1 MFTVQSIHVSMELW
15 GAIFCFIASFCMYYN
30 TGMEEKKRKL
40 LLDMEFWTAVLMVAD
55 SCAWAFR
62 GEKGNLAFVFVRV
75 SNFIVFLLSDVIL
88 LLVHAYVCVQI
99 FNDKKLSQNIICK
112 KISLI
117 NQLKSYGGWNYV
129 RVKLV
134 YLIGSVGI
142 ILVIFTQFTGPYYYF
157 DENNLYHRN
166 TWHPLSLLIG
176 LVCMG
181 LDLSLLIQ
189 NRKKLKRQ
197 IYLSIISYFVFPML
211 ASVALIFYYGI
222 SLVNISVTIS
232 MMCMFVVTTVEQ
244 GKELANTRI
253 EVMLSQIQPHFIY
266 NALTTI
272 KYLCRHDPDTAVQTV
287 DEFSKYLRGNI
298 DSMTVNGKIPFEKEL
313 EHTKSYLSIEQKR
326 FGDRVSVVYD
336 IEEKDF
342 LVPALILQPIVENA
356 VKHGI
361 CKKEDGGTV
370 RITTRR
376 TMHAYVI
383 TVEDDG
389 VGYDTEHIPDDG
401 KVHVGMKNVRERIS
415 AMCHGKM
422 IVESTP
428 GVGTTV
434 EIRIPVIKHA

>member
-62 GEKGNLAFVFVRV
+62 GGQGTLAYVFVRV

-88 LLVHAYVCVQI
+88 LLVHAYVCTHI
-99 FNDKKLSQNIICK
+99 FYDEKLNQNIINK
-112 KISLI
+112 KKGVISK
-117 NQLKSYGGWNYV
+117 LKEYGGWDFV
-129 RVKLV
+129 RVRLV
-134 YLIGSVGI
+134 YLIAVIGI
-142 ILVIFTQFTGPYYYF
+142 LLVIITQFTGLYYYF
-157 DENNLYHRN
+157 DENNVYHRN

-176 LVCMG
+176 LAGMVI
-181 LDLSLLIQ
+181 DLSLLIQ
-189 NRKKLKRQ
+189 NRKKIKRQ
-197 IYLSIISYFVFPML
+197 IYLAIVSYFVLPLL
-211 ASVALIFYYGI
+211 ASVALLFYYGI

-244 GKELANTRI
+244 GRELENTKI

-266 NALTTI
+266 NTLTTI
-272 KYLCRHDPDTAVQTV
+272 KYLCRHDPQTAVETV

-298 DSMTVNGKIPFEKEL
+298 DSLTVNGKIPFEKEL
-313 EHTKSYLSIEQKR
+313 QHAKSYLSIEQKR
-326 FGDRVSVVYD
+326 FGGRVAVEYD
-336 IEEKDF
+336 IEEEDF
-342 LVPALILQPIVENA
+342 LVPPLTLQPIVENA

-361 CKKEDGGTV
+361 CKKEAGGTV
-370 RITTRR
+370 HITTRR

-383 TVEDDG
+383 KVEDDG
-389 VGYDTEHIPDDG
+389 VGYDTEHIVDDG
-401 KVHVGMKNVRERIS
+401 RTHVGMKNVRERIS

-428 GVGTTV
+428 GVGTSV
-434 EIRIPVIKHA
+434 QIRIPLGN

>member
-1 MFTVQSIHVSMELW
+1 MPM
-15 GAIFCFIASFCMYYN
+15 
-30 TGMEEKKRKL
+30 
-40 LLDMEFWTAVLMVAD
+40 
-55 SCAWAFR
+55 
-62 GEKGNLAFVFVRV
+62 
-75 SNFIVFLLSDVIL
+75 
-88 LLVHAYVCVQI
+88 CVQI

-117 NQLKSYGGWNYV
+117 DQLKSYGGWNYV

-142 ILVIFTQFTGPYYYF
+142 ILVIFTQFTGLYYYF

-181 LDLSLLIQ
+181 LDISLLIQ

-272 KYLCRHDPDTAVQTV
+272 
-287 DEFSKYLRGNI
+287 
-298 DSMTVNGKIPFEKEL
+298 
-313 EHTKSYLSIEQKR
+313 
-326 FGDRVSVVYD
+326 
-336 IEEKDF
+336 
-342 LVPALILQPIVENA
+342 
-356 VKHGI
+356 
-361 CKKEDGGTV
+361 
-370 RITTRR
+370 
-376 TMHAYVI
+376 
-383 TVEDDG
+383 
-389 VGYDTEHIPDDG
+389 
-401 KVHVGMKNVRERIS
+401 
-415 AMCHGKM
+415 
-422 IVESTP
+422 
-428 GVGTTV
+428 
-434 EIRIPVIKHA
+434 